1 MKKLA
6 SIMFLFMLL
15 LTSVTG
21 CSAAL
26 PETDTNP
33 LIIVMQIAN
42 PVMTVNGTEKEI
54 DPGRGTSPIIQ
65 NDRTFLPV
73 RAVVEAMGGSVA
85 WDGET
90 QTVVMAMENDVLL
103 LSIGSQTAY
112 FNETAQTLD
121 ATPVIV
127 GERTMFPIRF
137 IAECF
142 GFEVE
147 WEESTASVTIRKSIE
162 GGAGENPGTVPE
174 GQPDEGGESVL
185 VVYFSRSGTTK
196 QLAETVHAAA
206 GGELVR
212 IVPVQPYPEN
222 YDECLKQVQEEQQ
235 TGFRPEITVDLTDI
249 SQYDTILLGYP
260 IWYGS
265 LPAPVV
271 TFLASYDFSGKTIMP
286 FCTSGGSG
294 IGGSLPDIRA
304 LCPNSTVTD
313 GFRGSSATD
322 SDTVNEWLR
331 GNGFQNLNSK

>member
-103 LSIGSQTAY
+103 LSIGNQTAY

-121 ATPVIV
+121 AAPVIV

-147 WEESTASVTIRKSIE
+147 WEESTVLLDTKMVEVMENGAKIVKPVEEMKNKSSRRTLPIPQQLYEYLLELKEKQAMYREMFKSSYNRK
-162 GGAGENPGTVPE
+162 NDDFVCV
-174 GQPDEGGESVL
+174 DEL
-185 VVYFSRSGTTK
+185 
-196 QLAETVHAAA
+196 
-206 GGELVR
+206 GELIKPSYVTAR
-212 IVPVQPYPEN
+212 FAEI
-222 YDECLKQVQEEQQ
+222 LKRL
-235 TGFRPEITVDLTDI
+235 GMRKIRFHDLRHTVA
-249 SQYDTILLGYP
+249 SILLAQDVP
-260 IWYGS
+260 LINVS
-265 LPAPVV
+265 D
-271 TFLASYDFSGKTIMP
+271 FLGHS
-286 FCTSGGSG
+286 
-294 IGGSLPDIRA
+294 DIQTTANIYAHLDKKANRKA
-304 LCPNSTVTD
+304 QI
-313 GFRGSSATD
+313 SS
-322 SDTVNEWLR
+322 
-331 GNGFQNLNSK
+331 QMY